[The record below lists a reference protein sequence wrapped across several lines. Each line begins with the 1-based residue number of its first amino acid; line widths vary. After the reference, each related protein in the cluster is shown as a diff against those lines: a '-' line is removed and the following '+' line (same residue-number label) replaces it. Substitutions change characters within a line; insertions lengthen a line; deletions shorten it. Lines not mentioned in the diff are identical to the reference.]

1 MIFRALLAIGVV
13 TMLTPHEPD
22 LGLGRPGAGAPL
34 PSPAISQSASGL
46 SRTKEACGI
55 PACAGAL
62 ALASAFGLKP
72 KEGRSFQDVQ
82 AELDAAV
89 KARKGLF

>member
-1 MIFRALLAIGVV
+1 V
-13 TMLTPHEPD
+13 TLLTPHEPD

-46 SRTKEACGI
+46 SRTKEACGL

-62 ALASAFGLKP
+62 AIASVFGLAPKP
-72 KEGRSFQDVQ
+72 GRTFKDVQ

-89 KARKGLF
+89 TARKGAL